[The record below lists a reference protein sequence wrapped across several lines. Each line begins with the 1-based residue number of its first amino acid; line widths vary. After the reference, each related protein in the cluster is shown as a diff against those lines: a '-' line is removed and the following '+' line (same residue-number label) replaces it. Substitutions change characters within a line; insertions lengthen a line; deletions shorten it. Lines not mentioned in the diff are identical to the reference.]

1 MTQCARCGKH
11 VCLDEALL
19 NMPGGCPMEGEE
31 PLYEESLLEYQKPEI
46 RNIALNAAITEA
58 AGYGVWTRLEEIV
71 EFAWRAHFNKLG
83 MAFCMGLSK
92 EAGRIEKVLR
102 KLNFEVESAV
112 CKTGR
117 RPKEL
122 LGMKDEQKVRPGQF
136 EVICNPIAQAKLLN
150 KAKTD
155 LNIVLGLCV
164 GHDTLFFKY
173 SQAPVTVLAVKDRV
187 LAHNPL
193 GVIYSEFYYRKK
205 LAGHKKPK

>member
-11 VCLDEALL
+11 ACLEATPLTI
-19 NMPGGCPMEGEE
+19 PGGCPMEGEG
-31 PLYEESLLEYQKPEI
+31 PLYEESLEEYKKPEI
-46 RNIALNAAITEA
+46 RNIALTAAIVEA
-58 AGYGVWTRLEEIV
+58 MGYGVWTRLEEIV
-71 EFAWRAHFNKLG
+71 EFAWRAQFHRLG
-83 MAFCMGLSK
+83 LAFCMGLSK
-92 EAGRIEKVLR
+92 EAARFEKILR
-102 KLNFEVESAV
+102 NFGFEVKSAV

-122 LGMKDEQKVRPGQF
+122 LGIKDEQKVRPGQF

-193 GVIYSEFYYRKK
+193 GAIYSEFYYSKK
-205 LAGHKKPK
+205 LAGHKKPR

>member
-11 VCLDEALL
+11 ACLEATPLTI
-19 NMPGGCPMEGEE
+19 PGGCPMEGEG
-31 PLYEESLLEYQKPEI
+31 PLYEESLEEYKKPEI
-46 RNIALNAAITEA
+46 RNIALTAAIVEA
-58 AGYGVWTRLEEIV
+58 MGYGVWTRLEEIV
-71 EFAWRAHFNKLG
+71 EFAWRAQFHRLG
-83 MAFCMGLSK
+83 LAFCMGLSK
-92 EAGRIEKVLR
+92 EAARFEKILR
-102 KLNFEVESAV
+102 NFGFEVKSAV

-122 LGMKDEQKVRPGQF
+122 LGIKDEQKVRPGQF

-150 KAKTD
+150 KVKTD

-164 GHDTLFFKY
+164 RHDTLFFKY

-193 GVIYSEFYYRKK
+193 GAIYSEFYYSKK
-205 LAGHKKPK
+205 LAGHKKPR